1 MRGKICSN
9 QGGDGLPYAQVR
21 DSKGVAMNRAFTNL
35 DNFLAKYNKY
45 IISTHE
51 SPDADGLGSE
61 IAFLD
66 LLKQLDKEAL
76 IFNSDPIPEICKFMD
91 IDNEITIL
99 EDESQLPPDI
109 EDFVHI
115 VLDTNDY
122 ENIGSAYKIL
132 QPRVKDYFIIDH
144 HEGDLHKAD
153 TNFVKAEASSTAEII
168 YGIIQF
174 YRKDINFKTA
184 QAIFAA
190 IVFDT
195 GSFRFPKTTSETF
208 SIASHLLEYGVS
220 PFKVYEQLYESNSL
234 SSFQLRT
241 KILSTMEIMHNGKM
255 VVMKLTPEM
264 VEETSGSFAEGEAI
278 INLPFTVKGVVASI
292 LIKQDKNGP
301 VKVSMRT
308 KGDINVAAIA
318 IRNGG
323 GGHKNAAGYKPG
335 LSFDEAYNKAV
346 KDMEVFFK

>member
-1 MRGKICSN
+1 
-9 QGGDGLPYAQVR
+9 
-21 DSKGVAMNRAFTNL
+21 MNSAFTNL
-35 DNFLAKYNKY
+35 DNFLNKY
-45 IISTHE
+45 DKFIISTHE

-66 LLKQLDKEAL
+66 LLKQLDKEAY
-76 IFNSDPIPEICKFMD
+76 IFNADPAPEICRFMD
-91 IDNEITIL
+91 IDNELAVLI
-99 EDESQLPPDI
+99 DESQLPENI

-115 VLDTNDY
+115 ILDTNDY
-122 ENIGSAYKIL
+122 ENIGSIYKTL
-132 QPRVKDYFIIDH
+132 HPRVKDFFIIDH

-153 TNFVKAEASSTAEII
+153 VNFIKVEASSTAEII
-168 YGIIQF
+168 YSIIQF
-174 YRKDINFKTA
+174 YRKELNFKTA
-184 QAIFAA
+184 QAIYSA

-220 PFKVYEQLYESNSL
+220 PFQVYEHLYESNSL

-241 KILSTMEIMHNGKM
+241 KILSTMEIMHKGKM
-255 VVMKLTPEM
+255 VVMKLTPDM
-264 VEETSGSFAEGEAI
+264 VEETNGSFAEGESI
-278 INLPFTVKGVVASI
+278 INLPFTVKGVVASL
-292 LIKQDKNGP
+292 LIKQDTAGP

-308 KGDINVAAIA
+308 KGNINVAEIA

-335 LSFDEAYNKAV
+335 LNFEEAYNKAID
-346 KDMEVFFK
+346 DMDVFFK

>member
-1 MRGKICSN
+1 
-9 QGGDGLPYAQVR
+9 
-21 DSKGVAMNRAFTNL
+21 MNSAFTNL
-35 DNFLAKYNKY
+35 DNFLTKYDKF

-66 LLKQLDKEAL
+66 LLKQLNKEAY
-76 IFNSDPIPEICKFMD
+76 IFNSDPVPDICRFMD
-91 IDNEITIL
+91 IDNEITVL
-99 EDESQLPPDI
+99 VDESLLPENI

-115 VLDTNDY
+115 ILDTNDY
-122 ENIGSAYKIL
+122 ENIGSIYKTL
-132 QPRVKDYFIIDH
+132 SPRVKDFFIIDH

-153 TNFVKAEASSTAEII
+153 VNFIKVEASSTAEII
-168 YGIIQF
+168 YSIIQY
-174 YRKDINFKTA
+174 YRKELNFKTA
-184 QAIFAA
+184 QAIYSA

-220 PFKVYEQLYESNSL
+220 PFTVYEQLYESNSL

-241 KILSTMEIMHNGKM
+241 KILSTMEIMHKGKM
-255 VVMKLTPEM
+255 VVMKLTPDM
-264 VEETSGSFAEGEAI
+264 VTETNGSFSEGESI
-278 INLPFTVKGVVASI
+278 INLPFTVKGVVASL
-292 LIKQDKNGP
+292 LIKQDTDGP

-308 KGDINVAAIA
+308 KGNINVAKIA
-318 IRNGG
+318 IKNGG

-335 LSFDEAYNKAV
+335 LSFDEAYKKAV
-346 KDMEVFFK
+346 NDMDVFFK

>member
-1 MRGKICSN
+1 
-9 QGGDGLPYAQVR
+9 
-21 DSKGVAMNRAFTNL
+21 MNSAFTNL
-35 DNFLAKYNKY
+35 DNFLTKHDKF

-51 SPDADGLGSE
+51 SPDADGLGSA

-66 LLKQLDKEAL
+66 LLKQLNKEAYIL
-76 IFNSDPIPEICKFMD
+76 NSDPVPEICRFMD
-91 IDNEITIL
+91 IDNEITTL
-99 EDESQLPPDI
+99 RDESQLPPDI
-109 EDFVHI
+109 EDFVQI

-132 QPRVKDYFIIDH
+132 KNRVKDFFIIDH

-153 TNFVKAEASSTAEII
+153 VNFIKVEASSTAEII
-168 YGIIQF
+168 YSIIQY
-174 YRKDINFKTA
+174 YRKEINFKTA
-184 QAIFAA
+184 QAIYAA

-208 SIASHLLEYGVS
+208 SIASDLLEYGVS
-220 PFKVYEQLYESNSL
+220 PFKVYEELYESNSL

-241 KILSTMEIMHNGKM
+241 RILSTMEIMHNGKM

-278 INLPFTVKGVVASI
+278 INLPFTVKGVVVSI
-292 LIKQDKNGP
+292 LIKQDKEGP

-335 LSFDEAYNKAV
+335 LNFDEAYKKAV
-346 KDMEVFFK
+346 NDMDVFFK

>member
-1 MRGKICSN
+1 
-9 QGGDGLPYAQVR
+9 
-21 DSKGVAMNRAFTNL
+21 MNRAFTNL
-35 DNFLAKYNKY
+35 DIFLTKYDKF

-66 LLKQLDKEAL
+66 LLKQLNKEAYIL
-76 IFNSDPIPEICKFMD
+76 NADPAPAICNFMD
-91 IDNEITIL
+91 IDNELTVL
-99 EDESQLPPDI
+99 KDESQLPPDI
-109 EDFVHI
+109 EDFVQI

-132 QPRVKDYFIIDH
+132 KNRVKDFFIIDH

-153 TNFVKAEASSTAEII
+153 VNFIKVEASSTAEII
-168 YGIIQF
+168 YSIIQY
-174 YRKDINFKTA
+174 YRKEINFKTA
-184 QAIFAA
+184 QAMYAA

-195 GSFRFPKTTSETF
+195 GSFRYPKTTSETF
-208 SIASHLLEYGVS
+208 SIASDLMEYGVS

-241 KILSTMEIMHNGKM
+241 RILSTMEIMHNGKM
-255 VVMKLTPEM
+255 VAMKLTPDM
-264 VEETSGSFAEGEAI
+264 VEETSGSFSEGEAM

-292 LIKQDKNGP
+292 LIKQDKSGP

-335 LSFDEAYNKAV
+335 LTFDEAYEKAV
-346 KDMEVFFK
+346 NDMDVFFK

>member
-1 MRGKICSN
+1 
-9 QGGDGLPYAQVR
+9 
-21 DSKGVAMNRAFTNL
+21 MNRAFTNL
-35 DNFLAKYNKY
+35 ENFLTKYDKF

-66 LLKQLDKEAL
+66 LLKQLNKEAY
-76 IFNSDPIPEICKFMD
+76 IFNADPVPEICRFMD

-99 EDESQLPPDI
+99 TDESQLPGNV
-109 EDFVHI
+109 EDFVQI

-122 ENIGSAYKIL
+122 ENTGAIYKVL
-132 QPRVKDYFIIDH
+132 SPRVKDFFIIDH

-153 TNFVKAEASSTAEII
+153 VNFIKVEASSTAEII
-168 YGIIQF
+168 YSIIQY
-174 YRKDINFKTA
+174 YRKELSFKTA
-184 QAIFAA
+184 QAIYAA

-208 SIASHLLEYGVS
+208 SIASHLLEFGVS
-220 PFKVYEQLYESNSL
+220 PFKVYEHLYESNSL

-241 KILSTMEIMHNGKM
+241 RILSTMEIMHNGKM
-255 VVMKLTPEM
+255 VVMKLTPDM
-264 VEETSGSFAEGEAI
+264 VEETNGSFAEGESI
-278 INLPFTVKGVVASI
+278 INLPFTVKGVVASL
-292 LIKQDKNGP
+292 LIKQDTNGP

-308 KGDINVAAIA
+308 KGNINVAEIA

-335 LSFDEAYNKAV
+335 LDFDEAYKKAV
-346 KDMEVFFK
+346 NDMNVFFK